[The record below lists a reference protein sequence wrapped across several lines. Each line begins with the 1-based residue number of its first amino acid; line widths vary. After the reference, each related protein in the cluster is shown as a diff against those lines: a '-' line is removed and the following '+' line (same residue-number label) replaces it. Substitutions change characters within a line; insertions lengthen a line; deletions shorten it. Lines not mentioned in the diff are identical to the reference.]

1 MELHVHWCLVQ
12 TAEAGGPR
20 STLGGSEFD
29 LSDIDLPHAAIA
41 AGLRVG
47 FNEELG
53 GYLAWLFSH
62 PDESTVTAVLSKAQ
76 LEDIA
81 PPPSALA
88 LTAAALEFLYGVGQ
102 SQVAAFHS
110 SQN

>member
-41 AGLRVG
+41 AGLQVG
-47 FNEELG
+47 FNEELAN
-53 GYLAWLFSH
+53 YLTWLFSR
-62 PDESTVTAVLSKAQ
+62 PDKRTCSAVLETAIR
-76 LEDIA
+76 EDVV
-81 PPPSALA
+81 PPPIT
-88 LTAAALEFLYGVGQ
+88 LTFNAAAFEFLHGIRARGNEKVQ
-102 SQVAAFHS
+102 RDT
-110 SQN
+110 